1 MEKNISLTA
10 HSGPPGLPSAKNVLI
25 DQLISWRD
33 YEIQVAAFNDL
44 GAGVYS
50 KSIEVAPLESAPMQ
64 APQNVEVEVLNSTD
78 IRVSFDPL
86 DQVSNFLKTEFKVN
100 RDFQNIYALICP
112 YF

>member
-10 HSGPPGLPSAKNVLI
+10 HSGPPNLPSAKNVLI

-64 APQNVEVEVLNSTD
+64 AVQNVDVEVLNSTD

-86 DQVSNFLKTEFKVN
+86 DQVSVV
-100 RDFQNIYALICP
+100 DFDLFAPEYD
-112 YF
+112 F